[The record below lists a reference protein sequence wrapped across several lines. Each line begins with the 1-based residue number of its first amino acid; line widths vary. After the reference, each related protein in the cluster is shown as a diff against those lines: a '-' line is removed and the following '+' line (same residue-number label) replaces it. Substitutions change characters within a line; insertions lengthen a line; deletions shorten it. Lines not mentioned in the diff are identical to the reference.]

1 MASGYRINA
10 DKFRIYALDTA
21 KKLLGLYDC
30 YYFPPSVHNVLI
42 HGADVINFALVSIG
56 ELSGEASESRNKD
69 IKVYRKQNTRKG
81 SRIATNTDLKSRLL
95 LSSDPFITGLRKLPC
110 KL

>member
-1 MASGYRINA
+1 MASGYRVNA

-21 KKLLGLYDC
+21 KKFLGLYDC
-30 YYFPPSVHNVLI
+30 YYFPSSVHNVLI
-42 HGADVINFALVSIG
+42 HGADVIG